1 MTKCYGICAEDFYF
15 TKLDGK
21 RYVKYSAGSVVP
33 LTKNDF
39 WRIKQTG
46 KFEVQKTASS
56 YFPYSR
62 DLAEFKP
69 VQLSK
74 IVKKS
79 WNFKFGFL
87 EETYERK

>member
-1 MTKCYGICAEDFYF
+1 MTKYYGICAENFYF
-15 TKLDGK
+15 TKFDGK
-21 RYVKYSAGSVVP
+21 RYVKYSVGSVVP

-39 WRIKQTG
+39 WRIKQTN

-56 YFPYSR
+56 CFPYSY
-62 DLAEFKP
+62 DLAKFKS

-79 WNFKFGFL
+79 WDLKFGFL